1 MSGNLHGL
9 SWFPHF
15 PDKFVS
21 WGQEIHL
28 YEVRSKDDHSHS
40 QKSEFFPIPPYVGFA
55 WLPTCVI
62 LPGRLPYISV
72 NYLANESRYQYA
84 RCVAA
89 SYHSDQPIIAVGL
102 ADGKVGI
109 CNFRDTYDSSWEYTP
124 RQQRMCTCLAWNE
137 LDANILAIGHDRHRN
152 DTCITIW
159 DIERGVPKETSNFF
173 GVGESANSLCWD
185 RNHRTVIAGMSQKM
199 IKLFDLR
206 QSNATCQSIQTK
218 TVQGLSVSP
227 NGNYLCSYVDSVIT
241 LWDPRNIKSPLRQ
254 IQSSKNHL
262 QIAWCPTRTSLLSSL
277 QRDSAYLT
285 LYDIRS
291 VDNENS
297 GEIYHVKRQISPL
310 PPKYQHSGKFAFV
323 NCHSWHSRDFER
335 ALILA
340 DALNIL
346 DFRLPATLHT
356 AHSNRRKLPLLMQH
370 PLYASA
376 AASPSSTNAATP
388 TQQLPTSSCST
399 NSGSCLDFIS
409 PGGGGGSALNVDY
422 LEPELF
428 ELDLV
433 DETRQRALED
443 YGIRPDNK
451 RFAEQHLTPYLRNV
465 WSTLHNVYSEERLT
479 GLKATLGI
487 NLGHTSEALMAS
499 SRIESQLLQ
508 WPEGINNSNKL
519 ICYRSEQRD
528 SALNLCGWVFEHEL
542 ERFADQLFANKE
554 YSRAA
559 MICVFHLKIYHACTI
574 LSLAADKMK
583 DPSMYR
589 ITVIALSSFNADRC
603 SSSWRNQRS
612 SANMQIQDPHL
623 RAIFSFLTMEKD
635 NFEAVLKEEGVSL
648 ADRMAFAC
656 KYLSETKL
664 ADYVTQQIQAAIDS
678 GDLNGLLLTGESL
691 DGISILQSYMDT
703 SFDVQ
708 TVALVAINYFRQE
721 HFADKRIQYWI
732 ASYLDHLNSWGLWE
746 KRAEL
751 DIKIESIRSSSR
763 SSRTVFLSCNFCGK
777 SVSNALLDEPR
788 PRSTTTSTNRLS
800 SCPSCRKPL
809 PRCSLCLMHMGTMVN
824 MSNGETPHTEV
835 SSGWQTKP
843 FSKWFSWCQTCRHGG
858 HTEHIMQWFK
868 QNSECPVSSCNCR
881 CFDMDG
887 TKPNTLRDIS

>member
-28 YEVRSKDDHSHS
+28 YEVRNKDDHNHS
-40 QKSEFFPIPPYVGFA
+40 QKS
-55 WLPTCVI
+55 
-62 LPGRLPYISV
+62 RLPYISV

-297 GEIYHVKRQISPL
+297 GEIYHVKRQISPF
-310 PPKYQHSGKFAFV
+310 PPKYQHSGKFAYV

-335 ALILA
+335 ALLLA

-409 PGGGGGSALNVDY
+409 PGGGSGSALNVDY

-451 RFAEQHLTPYLRNV
+451 RFADQHLTPYLRNV
-465 WSTLHNVYSEERLT
+465 WATLLNVYSEERLT

-664 ADYVTQQIQAAIDS
+664 ADYVTQQIQASIDS

-824 MSNGETPHTEV
+824 MSNGETSHTEV

>member
-1 MSGNLHGL
+1 MSGNTHGL

-28 YEVRSKDDHSHS
+28 YEVRRKDDHS
-40 QKSEFFPIPPYVGFA
+40 QKS
-55 WLPTCVI
+55 
-62 LPGRLPYISV
+62 RLPYISV
-72 NYLANESRYQYA
+72 NYLANESHYQYA

-102 ADGKVGI
+102 ADGKIGI

-159 DIERGVPKETSNFF
+159 DIERGVPKETANFF
-173 GVGESANSLCWD
+173 GVGESANSICWD

-277 QRDSAYLT
+277 QRDSSYIT

-291 VDNENS
+291 VDSENS
-297 GEIYHVKRQISPL
+297 GEIYHVKRQISPF
-310 PPKYQHSGKFAFV
+310 PARYQHSGKFSFV
-323 NCHSWHSRDFER
+323 NCLSWHSRDFER
-335 ALILA
+335 ALLLA

-356 AHSNRRKLPLLMQH
+356 AHSNRRKLPLLMQR
-370 PLYASA
+370 PLCT
-376 AASPSSTNAATP
+376 PSSPTSTTAVTP
-388 TQQLPTSSCST
+388 TKQQPTSSCST
-399 NSGSCLDFIS
+399 NSGSSLDFTS
-409 PGGGGGSALNVDY
+409 PGGSPLNVDL

-433 DETRQRALED
+433 DEMRQRALED
-443 YGIRPDNK
+443 YGIKPDNK
-451 RFAEQHLTPYLRNV
+451 RFAELHLTPYLRNV
-465 WSTLHNVYSEERLT
+465 WSTLNNVYCDDRLT

-499 SRIESQLLQ
+499 SRIESQVLQ

-528 SALNLCGWVFEHEL
+528 LALQLCGWAFEHEL
-542 ERFADQLFANKE
+542 ERFIDQLYANKE

-559 MICVFHLKIYHACTI
+559 MICVFHLKIFHACNI
-574 LSLAADKMK
+574 LSSAADNMR

-603 SSSWRNQRS
+603 SSTWRNQRS
-612 SANMQIQDPHL
+612 SANMQIHDPHL
-623 RAIFSFLTMEKD
+623 RAVFSFLTMEKD
-635 NFEAVLKEEGVSL
+635 NFDAVLKEDGVSL
-648 ADRMAFAC
+648 SDRMAFAC

-664 ADYVTQQIQAAIDS
+664 ADYVTQQIQTAIDG
-678 GDLNGLLLTGESL
+678 GDLNGLMLTGESL
-691 DGISILQSYMDT
+691 DGINILQSYMDT

-751 DIKIESIRSSSR
+751 DIKIEGIRTSSR

-824 MSNGETPHTEV
+824 MSNGETPNSASEV
-835 SSGWQTKP
+835 SGWQTKP

>member
-1 MSGNLHGL
+1 MSNC
-9 SWFPHF
+9 SSFI
-15 PDKFVS
+15 
-21 WGQEIHL
+21 E
-28 YEVRSKDDHSHS
+28 
-40 QKSEFFPIPPYVGFA
+40 FPINRKS
-55 WLPTCVI
+55 T
-62 LPGRLPYISV
+62 
-72 NYLANESRYQYA
+72 E
-84 RCVAA
+84 
-89 SYHSDQPIIAVGL
+89 
-102 ADGKVGI
+102 
-109 CNFRDTYDSSWEYTP
+109 
-124 RQQRMCTCLAWNE
+124 
-137 LDANILAIGHDRHRN
+137 
-152 DTCITIW
+152 
-159 DIERGVPKETSNFF
+159 
-173 GVGESANSLCWD
+173 
-185 RNHRTVIAGMSQKM
+185 
-199 IKLFDLR
+199 
-206 QSNATCQSIQTK
+206 SNATCQSIQTK

-297 GEIYHVKRQISPL
+297 GEIYHVKRQISPF
-310 PPKYQHSGKFAFV
+310 PVKYQHSGKFAYV

-335 ALILA
+335 TLLLA

-356 AHSNRRKLPLLMQH
+356 AHSNRRRLPLLMQH
-370 PLYASA
+370 PLYAP
-376 AASPSSTNAATP
+376 AASPTSTNAATSTP

-399 NSGSCLDFIS
+399 NSGSCLDFH
-409 PGGGGGSALNVDY
+409 GGGGSALNVDY

-465 WSTLHNVYSEERLT
+465 WATLLNVYSEERLM

-499 SRIESQLLQ
+499 SRIESQMLQ

-519 ICYRSEQRD
+519 VCYRSEQRD
-528 SALNLCGWVFEHEL
+528 AALNLCGWVFEHEL

-635 NFEAVLKEEGVSL
+635 NFDAVLKEEGVSL

-691 DGISILQSYMDT
+691 DGINILQSYMDT

-824 MSNGETPHTEV
+824 MSNGETSHTEV

-868 QNSECPVSSCNCR
+868 
-881 CFDMDG
+881 
-887 TKPNTLRDIS
+887 